1 MPQPRQYVDAAAKQ
15 RAYRARQAQARCAE
29 LQAKGLPLAPPLP
42 TMPSRARWQA
52 LLAQARLSL
61 ETARDE
67 MQAYYDER
75 SAAWQEG
82 ERAASLLD
90 AIEQLDALLS
100 DVDDLPSF

>member
-1 MPQPRQYVDAAAKQ
+1 MNGRRKFRPTRS
-15 RAYRARQAQARCAE
+15 R
-29 LQAKGLPLAPPLP
+29 LPLGGGGP
-42 TMPSRARWQA
+42 A
-52 LLAQARLSL
+52 LV
-61 ETARDE
+61 ETTRDE